1 MNANARRQAIWH
13 TLCARRLV
21 TVPYLAARY
30 RVSQNTVKED
40 ISLLSLSYPIV
51 TVRGRNG
58 GVKMFNM
65 YPMAVYS
72 LLILDFRNTL
82 QNVLIGPGRKTRPE
96 RPIENHTTKGVEN
109 DIIAEKR
116 EVWYNS
122 IAAAVRITP

>member
-21 TVPYLAARY
+21 TVPYLATRY

-58 GVKMFNM
+58 GVKLADW
-65 YPMAVYS
+65 YIPKS
-72 LLILDFRNTL
+72 QLLSPAQLDFLVKLGQSLEGEDASIMEAIICQLTGSI
-82 QNVLIGPGRKTRPE
+82 QNGI
-96 RPIENHTTKGVEN
+96 
-109 DIIAEKR
+109 
-116 EVWYNS
+116 
-122 IAAAVRITP
+122 

>member
-58 GVKMFNM
+58 GVKIADWYIPKRQVLSPAQFDFL
-65 YPMAVYS
+65 VKLSQS
-72 LLILDFRNTL
+72 LQGEDARIMEAIISQLTGSFQT
-82 QNVLIGPGRKTRPE
+82 
-96 RPIENHTTKGVEN
+96 GV
-109 DIIAEKR
+109 
-116 EVWYNS
+116 
-122 IAAAVRITP
+122 